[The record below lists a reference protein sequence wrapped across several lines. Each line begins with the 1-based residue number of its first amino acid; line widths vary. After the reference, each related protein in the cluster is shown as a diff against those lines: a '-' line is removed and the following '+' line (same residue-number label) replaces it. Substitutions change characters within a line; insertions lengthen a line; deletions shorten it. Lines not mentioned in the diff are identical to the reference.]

1 MSSPRP
7 SQPRFQ
13 YADDRITA
21 FERAER
27 AVDLR
32 RRESPPEGIL
42 WSRLRG
48 RNAGGFKFRRQHP
61 MGSYVLD
68 FYCADARLAVEVDS
82 RFHDGRR
89 EHDARR
95 DEWLWMNG
103 VEVVRVSASD
113 VTTNL
118 ERVVEMILLAAR
130 RKVGSSEEKKK

>member
-27 AVDLR
+27 AGDLR

-48 RNAGGFKFRRQHP
+48 RNAGGLKFRRQHP
-61 MGSYVLD
+61 MGSCVLD
-68 FYCADARLAVEVDS
+68 FYCAEARLAVEVDG
-82 RFHDGRR
+82 RFHDDRR
-89 EHDARR
+89 ESDARR
-95 DEWLWMNG
+95 DDWLRMNG
-103 VEVVRVSASD
+103 IEVVRVSASD
-113 VTTNL
+113 VTTNV
-118 ERVVEMILLAAR
+118 ERVVEMIVVAAR
-130 RKVGSSEEKKK
+130 RRVGSSEEKK